1 MTNQPEE
8 KWIKPDF
15 EEVSACME
23 CTAYAE
29 TLS

>member
-1 MTNQPEE
+1 MTIQPDEV
-8 KWIKPDF
+8 WCAPDF

-23 CTAYAE
+23 CTAYVE